1 MRDLRIIEGI
11 EKKKW
16 RKVDSFWMKENG
28 KRVKSLEW
36 IGWNWESKRMV
47 VSDGFWMRENGKE
60 VKRLE
65 GIGLM
70 EVETWEIGGARDVV
84 IGIR

>member
-1 MRDLRIIEGI
+1 
-11 EKKKW
+11 
-16 RKVDSFWMKENG
+16 
-28 KRVKSLEW
+28 
-36 IGWNWESKRMV
+36 MV
-47 VSDGFWMRENGKE
+47 IMVDGFWMKENGKE

-70 EVETWEIGGARDVV
+70 EVETWEIGVFGDIV